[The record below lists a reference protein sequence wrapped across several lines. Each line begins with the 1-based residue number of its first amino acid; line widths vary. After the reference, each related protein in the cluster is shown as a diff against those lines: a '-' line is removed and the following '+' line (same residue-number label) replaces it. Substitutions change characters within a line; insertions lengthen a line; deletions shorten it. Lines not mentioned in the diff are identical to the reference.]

1 VLLKMFWPTLHG
13 SAMAIP
19 LQSLEARLGVLR
31 RRRRFSLLKQLLSFA
46 GPALIGAT
54 LLLLLALMGAVG
66 RSG

>member
-1 VLLKMFWPTLHG
+1 MLLRMFRPTIQS

-19 LQSLEARLGVLR
+19 LQNLEARLGVVR
-31 RRRRFSLLKQLLSFA
+31 RRRRVILLKQFVSLI

-54 LLLLLALMGAVG
+54 LLLLLALLGAVA

>member
-1 VLLKMFWPTLHG
+1 MFWPTIQS

-19 LQSLEARLGVLR
+19 LQNLEARLGVVR
-31 RRRRFSLLKQLLSFA
+31 RRRRVILLQQLLSLV

-54 LLLLLALMGAVG
+54 LLLLLALLGAVA